1 MRGRQT
7 DTNKGENEREREI
20 GMVRIVEDISEAFV
34 MGGAGT
40 LTVAQREKIKYE
52 WGDKIE
58 REGERKRE
66 RKLGVVRIRGRD
78 K

>member
-20 GMVRIVEDISEAFV
+20 GMVRIVEEISEAVV
-34 MGGAGT
+34 MGGAET
-40 LTVAQREKIKYE
+40 LTVAQRERQSNTNG
-52 WGDKIE
+52 GDKTE

-66 RKLGVVRIRGRD
+66 S
-78 K
+78 